1 MSISM
6 DTHWRVMTRNE
17 SLMTRSHAR
26 RTSRSCDPHTRTRYA
41 HDALYDE
48 RIHAIR
54 RFRQGFHQ
62 GQGHDDDAVRVVC
75 VCVYVYACVGDAARA
90 YGYATA
96 RARDDDVVARCRIH
110 GNDRDRDRGAVRAR
124 VRGRAREMPRARWHI
139 VADVFVSFARAPC
152 GREVSRLVVVVRSA
166 RSMDA

>member
-1 MSISM
+1 MP
-6 DTHWRVMTRNE
+6 
-17 SLMTRSHAR
+17 RSHAVR
-26 RTSRSCDPHTRTRYA
+26 AMSRSCDPHTRTRYA

-75 VCVYVYACVGDAARA
+75 VYVYTCMRVLERSARA
-90 YGYATA
+90 YGGYATA
-96 RARDDDVVARCRIH
+96 RARDDDDDVVARCRIH
-110 GNDRDRDRGAVRAR
+110 GNDRDRDRGARAWTRAR
-124 VRGRAREMPRARWHI
+124 RERCASRAMAYRGGC
-139 VADVFVSFARAPC
+139 FVSFARAPC

-166 RSMDA
+166 RLMRDPRLAGRSLARAW